1 MRQDYDNYEVYY
13 ADKLWNLL
21 PAVYR
26 SQDTDL
32 FDKPGPLREMVNRIG
47 VQAAIVRRSID
58 RLWEDQSIE
67 TCDDWVIAYIGDLL
81 ATNLIASLDARG
93 QRLDVAKTIY
103 YRRRK
108 GTVAIL
114 EEIAQDITGWNA
126 RVVEFFRRLGRT
138 RHNLDPAIGL
148 PADTLDPDG
157 NRKLQQAQGLVGS
170 LTQTPIGGWADLR
183 NVYGAAKAHSAFDE
197 FFYTADFRRGRGQ
210 VGWHNIPRLGVFL
223 WRLYSFPAGEPIN
236 SSLAQTLPNKGIGVT
251 PVNYLNCKGHYSF
264 DPTGREIPL
273 FADASRPFG
282 DNWVSPA
289 EWQLPVEISKA
300 LLEHELS
307 QISKALLE
315 HELSHLYATEQN
327 DSISFNSLGIFDLQ
341 GNLWPVGEI
350 TADSRN
356 WNAPTNPRQNEFAFL
371 IDPTKGKLIAGGKAP
386 KATDEKVL
394 VTVTY
399 HYGFSSTIGAGSYD
413 RRIFRQP
420 PTSMPNPQREAIAGG
435 DQLAAPLATLAPTGT
450 LTILDSLTYTK
461 VSNVAG
467 IEKVTLRAENKTRPL
482 IRLPKPVPNV
492 GVWVFDGA
500 NDSSELVLEGLF
512 VSGGD
517 IVLRGKFKS
526 VILNCCTFD
535 PGEAGDSP
543 ATYAKAVDGRDLI
556 PCHLWIEGQI
566 HQLTLDRCIV
576 GPIRTRAKGKI
587 EHLKVTDSI
596 VQAIRTNDF
605 GLFNLKDIKD
615 PTLLAVKLKYA
626 RDPLSRYLQG
636 QFTAATQQMLNEYN
650 SANPPLPALEQA
662 LVSDL
667 NALLAGS
674 SLYDEQRFKQVR
686 LTAATLKLVSENP
699 QGADL
704 IRLNRLLLEEAYPQE
719 LADQALALNSGEV
732 NLKRCTILGSAIVHQ
747 LEASECILDDV
758 IQVDNSQQGCVRFSA
773 WATGST
779 LPKPYESVEILPK
792 SPLFTTHRFGQPG
805 YGQLQLGAD
814 TAILTAKE
822 GKTITAGAQDGS
834 EMGAFAREK
843 HPIKE
848 RSLRIKYEEYM
859 PLGLIPVIIYAS

>member
-1 MRQDYDNYEVYY
+1 MRRDYDFYEVYY

-26 SQDTDL
+26 AQDTDL

-114 EEIAQDITGWNA
+114 EEIAQDITGWNV
-126 RVVEFFRRLGRT
+126 RVIEFFHRLGRT
-138 RHNLDPAIGL
+138 RHNLDPAIGF
-148 PADTLDPDG
+148 PANTTDPNG
-157 NRKLQQAQGLVGS
+157 NRKLQWAQGLVGS
-170 LTQTPIGGWADLR
+170 LTQTPMGGWADLR
-183 NVYGAAKAHSAFDE
+183 NVYGAAKAYSAFDE

-223 WRLYSFPAGEPIN
+223 WRLYSNPAGEPIN
-236 SSLAQTLPNKGIGVT
+236 SSLAQTVPNKGIGIT
-251 PVNYLNCKGHYSF
+251 PVEYINCKGQYSF

-307 QISKALLE
+307 Y
-315 HELSHLYATEQN
+315 LYATEQN
-327 DSISFNSLGIFDLQ
+327 DSISFNSIGIFDGQ
-341 GNLWPVGEI
+341 GNLISVGQI
-350 TADSRN
+350 TADPRN
-356 WNAPTNPRQNEFAFL
+356 WNAPTNPRRADFAFL
-371 IDPTKGKLIAGGKAP
+371 IDPEKGKLITGEKAP
-386 KATDEKVL
+386 GEKVL
-394 VTVTY
+394 VTY
-399 HYGFSSTIGAGSYD
+399 HYGFSSTSGAGSYD
-413 RRIFRQP
+413 RRILRQT
-420 PTSMPNPQREAIAGG
+420 PTSMPNPQQEAIAGE
-435 DQLAAPLATLAPTGT
+435 DKLVTPLGTLAPTGT
-450 LTILDSLTYTK
+450 LTILDSLTYTQ
-461 VSNVAG
+461 VSNVAE

-482 IRLPKPVPNV
+482 IRLTASTSDAS
-492 GVWVFDGA
+492 VWVFDGA

-517 IVLRGKFKS
+517 IVFRGKFKS
-526 VILNCCTFD
+526 IILNCCTFD
-535 PGEAGDSP
+535 PGEVGDSP

-556 PCHLWIEGQI
+556 PCRLWIEGQVEE
-566 HQLTLDRCIV
+566 LTVNRCIL
-576 GPIRTRAKGKI
+576 GAIGTKLKGAIAK
-587 EHLKVTDSI
+587 LTVTDSI
-596 VQAIRTNDF
+596 IQ
-605 GLFNLKDIKD
+605 
-615 PTLLAVKLKYA
+615 
-626 RDPLSRYLQG
+626 
-636 QFTAATQQMLNEYN
+636 
-650 SANPPLPALEQA
+650 
-662 LVSDL
+662 
-667 NALLAGS
+667 
-674 SLYDEQRFKQVR
+674 SLG
-686 LTAATLKLVSENP
+686 T
-699 QGADL
+699 
-704 IRLNRLLLEEAYPQE
+704 E
-719 LADQALALNSGEV
+719 LAINLSSGEV
-732 NLKRCTILGSAIVHQ
+732 NLTRCTVLGKANVHQ

-758 IQVDNSQQGCVRFSA
+758 VQVYNSQIGCVRFSA

-814 TAILTAKE
+814 TAILAAKE

-843 HPIKE
+843 YPIKE